1 MATVEQTTMKVQRLL
16 TGPMGLRITLENDVF
31 SIVFSDLSTSV
42 QVRIHEWVKNKEGEP
57 QTLVLVSSLI
67 LRAVKPTPA
76 LFEWIGRNGGSRW
89 FGHIEV
95 VDDRNSPGD
104 VMLIFSHTL
113 LGDYLDE
120 QELGHAVFGILQG
133 ANEWDDELQKKFG
146 GKRWVDQ

>member
-1 MATVEQTTMKVQRLL
+1 MATAEQTMIKVQRLL
-16 TGPMGLRITLENDVF
+16 TGPMGLNLRLENNLI

-42 QVRIHEWVKNKEGEP
+42 QVRIHDWVQDKDGEP
-57 QTLVLVSSLI
+57 QSLVLISSMI
-67 LRAVKPTPA
+67 LRAVKPSPE
-76 LFEWIGRNGGSRW
+76 LFEWVARTGGSRW
-89 FGHIEV
+89 FGHVEV
-95 VDDRNSPGD
+95 ADDKQNPGT

-120 QELGHAVFGILQG
+120 KELGHGVFGILHG